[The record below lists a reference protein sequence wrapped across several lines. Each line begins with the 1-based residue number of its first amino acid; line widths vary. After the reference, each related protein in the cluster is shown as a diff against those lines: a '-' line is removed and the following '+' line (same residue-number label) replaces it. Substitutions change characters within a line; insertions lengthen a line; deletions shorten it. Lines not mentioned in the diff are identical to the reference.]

1 MIPLRILGEDDVRA
15 VLDIKSA
22 IEYVEK
28 AYMLKASKKGRLFPL
43 ISEEFLPGK
52 ADMDIKS
59 GLLNGENIFG
69 LKLVSW
75 FGDNYKLGIP
85 ALSSLSMVFD
95 LQNGLPKAIIS
106 SRYLTGM
113 RTGAA
118 GAIGVKYL
126 AKKSSKVLFV
136 AGTGAQSVYQIAASL
151 SAMPT
156 IQKVYLF
163 NPLRYDSAC
172 KLEHSIKEQL
182 IEIQNDNEN
191 TDNRKWARRVQQVE
205 FTAVD
210 RAEESLAETDVVI
223 TVTPSHTPFI
233 MQKWIKPGT
242 HFSCIGAD
250 MPSKQEIDEKL
261 FNGAVVFAD
270 DIEQASKAGEIQNAI
285 KSGLLNKSH
294 LTEIGELITGNSKGR
309 LTDRDI
315 TVFDSTGIAL
325 QDLAVSKYLISIAE
339 ERNLGTV
346 VQI

>member
-1 MIPLRILGEDDVRA
+1 MIPLRVLGEDDVRS
-15 VLDIKSA
+15 VLDIKST

-28 AYMLKASKKGRLFPL
+28 AYMLKARKQGRLFPL

-59 GLLNGENIFG
+59 GILDGENVFG

-75 FGDNYKLGIP
+75 FGDNQKLGIP
-85 ALSSLSMVFD
+85 ALSSLSMLFD
-95 LQNGLPKAIIS
+95 LKNGLPKAIIS

-126 AKKSSKVLFV
+126 AKKGSKVLLV
-136 AGTGAQSVYQIAASL
+136 AGTGVQSVYQIAASL
-151 SAMPT
+151 SAVPS

-172 KLEHSIKEQL
+172 KLQHSIKEQL
-182 IEIQNDNEN
+182 LEIQNDNEDI
-191 TDNRKWARRVQQVE
+191 DNKKWAQRVQQVE
-205 FTAVD
+205 FTVVD
-210 RAEESLAETDVVI
+210 KPEEALADTDAVI
-223 TVTPSHTPFI
+223 TVTPSHIPFI
-233 MQKWIKPGT
+233 MHQWIKPGT

-250 MPSKQEIDEKL
+250 MPSKQEIEEKL
-261 FNGAVVFAD
+261 FDKAVVFVD
-270 DIEQASKAGEIQNAI
+270 DIEQASKVGEIQTAI
-285 KSGLLNKSH
+285 KSGILNKLH
-294 LTEIGELITGNSKGR
+294 LTEIGELIAGNTKGR
-309 LTDRDI
+309 LSNKDI

-339 ERNLGTV
+339 EKNLGTV